1 MPLKRE
7 ALSQALMKIRHKK
20 PVIHTMTNWVTAGEV
35 ANALQAIGARPIMA
49 ISKDEVTEIVANAD
63 GLVINL
69 GTPDPLRI
77 EAMLL
82 AARQANTLGR
92 PVILDPVG
100 AGASNFRLE
109 AIRTIFSQ
117 IRISIIRG
125 NQAEIG
131 ILSEMGGKLRGI
143 DADQGPSD
151 LYRAAKI
158 LSQKT
163 GSVVAISGQED
174 WVVKDKRKVV
184 IENGHPLMSQ
194 ITGTGCMLSAIM
206 GAFAA
211 VEQDPFIAAVGACV
225 LFGLAGER
233 ASIGV
238 KGPGTFKAALL
249 DALFTLKPEEI
260 EVGAKLKE

>member
-1 MPLKRE
+1 LIPIKVE
-7 ALSQALMKIRHKK
+7 TLSQALVKIRHKK

-35 ANALQAIGARPIMA
+35 ANALHAIGARPIMS
-49 ISKDEVTEIVANAD
+49 ISKNEVTEIVANAD
-63 GLVINL
+63 GLVINF

-82 AARQANTLGR
+82 AGRQANRLGR

-100 AGASNFRLE
+100 AGTSQFRTE
-109 AIRTIFSQ
+109 AIRTILSQ

-131 ILSEMGGKLRGI
+131 ILSERGGKLRGI

-151 LYRAAKI
+151 LYGAAKI

-174 WVVKDKRKVV
+174 WVVKDESKVV
-184 IENGHPLMSQ
+184 IGNGHPLMSQ
-194 ITGTGCMLSAIM
+194 VVGTGCMLSAIM

-211 VEQDPFIAAVGACV
+211 VEQDPFMAAIGACV

-233 ASIGV
+233 ASIGG

-260 EVGAKLKE
+260 EAGAKLR